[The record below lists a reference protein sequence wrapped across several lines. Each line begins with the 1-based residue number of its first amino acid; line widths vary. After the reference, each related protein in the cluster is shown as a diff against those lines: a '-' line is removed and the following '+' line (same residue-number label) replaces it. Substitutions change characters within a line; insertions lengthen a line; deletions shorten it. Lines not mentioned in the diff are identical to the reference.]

1 MALERTVS
9 VFGVHSFKP
18 ALFSPLAP
26 QAFLPWSYRSAG
38 EGYAIAMWQCSGQRD
53 THNSGKDKQEYI
65 NSSLNIKKIYFQY
78 LEAERISRETVKQL
92 GTKAKQLTTR
102 REGERERQRE
112 ARQKK
117 DKAASESINQKNSY
131 VVWTIPDKKEK
142 TFFQAPLV
150 CLLGGVYHAKRI
162 TLFHFKKSTAGSIV
176 LLLVTYPHCLYCWPT
191 NSNKQH
197 R

>member
-9 VFGVHSFKP
+9 VFSVHSFKP

-26 QAFLPWSYRSAG
+26 QAFLPWSYHSAG

-53 THNSGKDKQEYI
+53 TRNSDKDKQEYI

-92 GTKAKQLTTR
+92 GTKAKQLTTW

-112 ARQKK
+112 TRQKK
-117 DKAASESINQKNSY
+117 DKAASESINQKTVMWSGQCQ
-131 VVWTIPDKKEK
+131 TRRKRHTSKP
-142 TFFQAPLV
+142 PLSALWGV
-150 CLLGGVYHAKRI
+150 CTMQRE
-162 TLFHFKKSTAGSIV
+162 
-176 LLLVTYPHCLYCWPT
+176 
-191 NSNKQH
+191 
-197 R
+197 